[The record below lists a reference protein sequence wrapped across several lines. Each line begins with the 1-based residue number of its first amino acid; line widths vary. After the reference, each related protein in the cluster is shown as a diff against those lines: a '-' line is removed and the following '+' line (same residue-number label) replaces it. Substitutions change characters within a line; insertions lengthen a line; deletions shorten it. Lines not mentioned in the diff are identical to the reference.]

1 MSEDKF
7 DRQLQLLFP
16 AECDY
21 AIVAGMTLSGL
32 GMLAGLDMDAL
43 GDLRMVT
50 NECLDCLFHQ
60 GGKPKTVCLTA
71 SVIDHKLQVCFEAQD
86 RELTGITDKLTVD
99 ITRSVLETLMPQVQL
114 CCDEAGVHTII
125 CSMGM

>member
-1 MSEDKF
+1 MSNESAN
-7 DRQLQLLFP
+7 RQLQLFFP
-16 AECDY
+16 ADRQY

-43 GDLRMVT
+43 GDLRTVT

-86 RELTGITDKLTVD
+86 REMTGIMDKLDVD
-99 ITRSVLETLMPQVQL
+99 ITRGVLETLMPQVQL
-114 CCDEAGVHTII
+114 SYDEAGVHTIV
-125 CSMGM
+125 CSMSM